1 MKRAIIKFFKN
12 KLNLACVI
20 VELIALLFLLI
31 GYIAS
36 PVCVVIFFIMQGV
49 ACIMWGIRILK
60 GNGEIAFTQQY
71 YDELPYSVEQ
81 KKSMLRNDEKTMKN
95 NKFTGW
101 TVIVLGIILIFMWLF
116 SI

>member
-1 MKRAIIKFFKN
+1 MRREIIRFFRN
-12 KLNLACVI
+12 KLNVACVI

-31 GYIAS
+31 GSLGFPTCILL
-36 PVCVVIFFIMQGV
+36 FFIMQGV
-49 ACIMWGIRILK
+49 ACIMWGVRILK
-60 GNGEIAFTQQY
+60 GNGDIAFTQQY

-81 KKSMLRNDEKTMKN
+81 KKYMLRTDEKTMKN

-101 TVIVLGIILIFMWLF
+101 TVIIMGIILIFMWMF